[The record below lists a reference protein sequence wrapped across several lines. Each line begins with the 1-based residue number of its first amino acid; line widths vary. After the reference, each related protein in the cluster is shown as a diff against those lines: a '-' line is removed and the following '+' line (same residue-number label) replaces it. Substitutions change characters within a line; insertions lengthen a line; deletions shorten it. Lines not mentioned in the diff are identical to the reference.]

1 MPAGALWCTFGCKV
15 SEGIAYD
22 RTWPLRVK
30 ALLLPEIKR
39 AMEQVKNST
48 IMDWL
53 FFLVSTVITV
63 ALLVVAPEWFW
74 VPLPFVLTFLV
85 RALRAM

>member
-1 MPAGALWCTFGCKV
+1 
-15 SEGIAYD
+15 
-22 RTWPLRVK
+22 
-30 ALLLPEIKR
+30 
-39 AMEQVKNST
+39 MEQVKNST

-74 VPLPFVLTFLV
+74 VPLPFVLTYLV
-85 RALRAM
+85 RAMRAM